1 VDEEWRVSLVDCVQL
16 AGGTPASANTVRDL
30 LRDRLGEEISVS
42 AGKTGVFLYAA
53 TAEAAATAEN
63 AAREV
68 LAEQG
73 LVAVIRLERWEP
85 SRRAWLVPGD
95 AEAAE
100 LPSGQE
106 PGPSHRR
113 LRAVG
118 EVITAIVDGIGR
130 SNQ

>member
-30 LRDRLGEEISVS
+30 LRDRLGEEVSVS
-42 AGKTGVFLYAA
+42 AGKTGVFLYTA

-73 LVAVIRLERWEP
+73 LVAGIRLEQWEP

-100 LPSGQE
+100 LPGQE

-130 SNQ
+130 SGP